1 MIVQDIVDLLQAQ
14 VIGGTGK
21 TDNYITGGYTS
32 DLLSHVMGHA
42 LNGNVWITMQ
52 GHQNIV
58 AVASLLGLSAVIIA
72 GGVQADQEAVRKAE
86 AEGIPL
92 LLTSLSTFSVA
103 GLLYNKG
110 VKGV

>member
-1 MIVQDIVDLLQAQ
+1 MIVQEVVDLLQAQ
-14 VIGGTGK
+14 VIGGAGK
-21 TDNYITGGYTS
+21 VDNHITGAYAS

-42 LNGNVWITMQ
+42 LNGNIWITMQ

-72 GGVQADQEAVRKAE
+72 GDIQPDKEAVHKAD
-86 AEGIPL
+86 AEEIPL
-92 LLTSLSTFSVA
+92 VLTSLSTFTVA

-110 VKGV
+110 IKGI

>member
-1 MIVQDIVDLLQAQ
+1 MIVQEIVDLLQAQ
-14 VIGGTGK
+14 VKGGAGK
-21 TDNYITGGYTS
+21 VDNYITGGYTS

-72 GGVQADQEAVRKAE
+72 GGIQADQEAVRKAD

-92 LLTSLSTFSVA
+92 LLTPLSTFAVA

-110 VKGV
+110 VKEV